1 MVANIISPL
10 DFLKKAATSS
20 KSAEVAPEQ
29 KVEYITPKLPKQA
42 TRKEIAEHFD
52 VSLSTVSRRLKK
64 AGYKV
69 GRGGKINTDTKKF
82 EKAFEGLE
90 APQPVPMVSVDLP
103 EQATLSGL
111 TDVYVA
117 SRNKIKKRFEERGIL
132 KGKGELYTK
141 EEYQAALEGI
151 EVRKRV
157 ATQEEVERHNAQQ
170 AEAKKTSFI
179 SYKDVLSV
187 FGFQKGQEL
196 YNHDKPLFMA
206 LFHDGG
212 PYDNNLAIARLD
224 EVLKVVPEQYHV
236 ALAQKGE

>member
-1 MVANIISPL
+1 MAKIVSPIE
-10 DFLKKAATSS
+10 FLKMTATSS
-20 KSAEVAPEQ
+20 KSAEVAPEK
-29 KVEYITPKLPKQA
+29 KVEYVAPKLPKQV

-64 AGYKV
+64 AGYSV
-69 GRGGKINTDTKKF
+69 GRGGKINTATKKF
-82 EKAFEGLE
+82 GKAFEGLE
-90 APQPVPMVSVDLP
+90 EPQPVPMVSVDLP
-103 EQATLSGL
+103 EQATLTGL
-111 TDVYVA
+111 TDVYTA

-132 KGKGELYTK
+132 KGKGATYTK
-141 EEYQAALEGI
+141 AEYQEALEGI

-157 ATQEEVERHNAQQ
+157 ATQEDVERYNAQQ

-196 YNHDKPLFMA
+196 YNHNKPLFMA

-212 PYDNNLAIARLD
+212 PYDNNIAIARLGD
-224 EVLKVVPEQYHV
+224 VLEVVPEQYHA
-236 ALAQKGE
+236 ALMKKGE

>member
-1 MVANIISPL
+1 
-10 DFLKKAATSS
+10 
-20 KSAEVAPEQ
+20 
-29 KVEYITPKLPKQA
+29 
-42 TRKEIAEHFD
+42 
-52 VSLSTVSRRLKK
+52 
-64 AGYKV
+64 
-69 GRGGKINTDTKKF
+69 
-82 EKAFEGLE
+82 LE